1 MRHFKRHHYTEY
13 KNLADKCINNW
24 NPSNSAIAQ
33 VIQSDQGRVNMQI
46 KSGIECKGSE
56 KYAYKD
62 WMVNGNSKCE
72 EKNGNNIIGCDTSS
86 GVDEGD
92 DTESNIASE
101 RCDRSKNYK
110 KNPNIRLNYK
120 LKLFKKINALPPSQ
134 RRIFIKDLN
143 EKEVK
148 SLCEIFINIS
158 SRKIP
163 CDKITISKLRN
174 YKSDINNL
182 TNKTA
187 FNKKKILRSIRGG
200 FLLNLLL
207 PIAVSFLTKLVK

>member
-110 KNPNIRLNYK
+110 KNRVIKWDN
-120 LKLFKKINALPPSQ
+120 KIVSC
-134 RRIFIKDLN
+134 
-143 EKEVK
+143 V
-148 SLCEIFINIS
+148 
-158 SRKIP
+158 
-163 CDKITISKLRN
+163 
-174 YKSDINNL
+174 
-182 TNKTA
+182 
-187 FNKKKILRSIRGG
+187 RSIKWYNKMKYICD
-200 FLLNLLL
+200 F
-207 PIAVSFLTKLVK
+207 V